1 MEDGR
6 RQATFLAY
14 YVLLFQDRSKKAT
27 ETQKKICVEYGEG
40 AVTDWMCQ
48 KWFAKFCA
56 GDFLLDNAPR
66 SGRPVE
72 VDSDQMET
80 LIENSQGYTTWVIA
94 DILKISKSIKLLVKT
109 KNVSFSIWEKTHK
122 NILASPIDKEVGQ
135 LNS

>member
-1 MEDGR
+1 M
-6 RQATFLAY
+6 
-14 YVLLFQDRSKKAT
+14 
-27 ETQKKICVEYGEG
+27 
-40 AVTDWMCQ
+40 
-48 KWFAKFCA
+48 
-56 GDFLLDNAPR
+56 LDSAPR

-135 LNS
+135 LHS